1 MSGFALPDPILER
14 LDAARENGEASWR
27 TIGRITDECLQ
38 AGAQHDTPRM
48 AVYQSVA
55 YATGKATVTIRQYHH
70 FEMKYGELLDEFPVF
85 NLEWLRIA
93 TRVAKERGLPM
104 VEVFQSELAEADQ
117 WGGRPRPPDVMRAQL
132 REGKPA
138 LPAARRAK
146 LAALRNLN
154 TLLRHTPEVRRAPVL
169 AAIKAVNILK
179 AY

>member
-1 MSGFALPDPILER
+1 MSGFALPDAILE
-14 LDAARENGEASWR
+14 LLNAARESGEASWR
-27 TIGRITDECLQ
+27 VIGRITDECLQ
-38 AGAQHDTPRM
+38 QAGDTPRM

-55 YATGKATVTIRQYHH
+55 YATGKAVVTIRQYHH

-93 TRVAKERGLPM
+93 TRVAKTRGLPV
-104 VEVFQSELAEADQ
+104 VEIFQAELAEADG
-117 WGGRPRPPDVMRAQL
+117 WGGRPRPPDVMRAQM

-154 TLLRHTPEVRRAPVL
+154 TLLRHTPAARRAPVL
-169 AAIKAVNILK
+169 AAIKAVDALRG
-179 AY
+179 Y